1 MSNRGKRGKF
11 GPVRSQEPRP
21 RPNTREAP
29 ARDAKDLMV
38 EGRGGVVDSMQR
50 FSSLPVYLPASHR
63 VSGAEVSF
71 FLKET
76 NQDIMR
82 NASLQSR
89 TESFL
94 LYQAAQLPVL
104 NVTYG
109 PFTLEQTVPPNLLL
123 LSAAFWSADR
133 LTFNWKL
140 RSRIID
146 SAVFSNR
153 PRVQALFYV
162 AGKDWEDEDLAET
175 LPCVQMAAFQEERVA
190 VSSCRLKG
198 HLGLCVARLEFPP
211 SWFDVA
217 SPSSLSP
224 LDPEYQPA
232 MESSEGNTVELLYRM
247 YEADGECS
255 SGDQPSKQFLRSE
268 GPEEAQAPPAT
279 MGKIGS
285 VVLYPTRGQLKKA
298 LLSLDDNLVLSV
310 PLRPVKEG
318 DLVTFHVSLAAGSRV
333 DQFTLR

>member
-1 MSNRGKRGKF
+1 
-11 GPVRSQEPRP
+11 
-21 RPNTREAP
+21 
-29 ARDAKDLMV
+29 
-38 EGRGGVVDSMQR
+38 MQR
-50 FSSLPVYLPASHR
+50 FSSLPVYLPANYHISR
-63 VSGAEVSF
+63 AEVSF

-94 LYQAAQLPVL
+94 LYQATQLPVL
-104 NVTYG
+104 NATYG
-109 PFTLEQTVPPNLLL
+109 PFTVEQTVPLNLLL
-123 LSAAFWSADR
+123 TPAAFRSADR

-140 RSRIID
+140 RWHVINR
-146 SAVFSNR
+146 AVFSNR
-153 PRVQALFYV
+153 PKVQALFYV
-162 AGKDWEDEDLAET
+162 AGKDWEDEDPAET

-198 HLGLCVARLEFPP
+198 HLGLCVARLEFSP
-211 SWFDVA
+211 SWFDVVF
-217 SPSSLSP
+217 PSSLSL
-224 LDPEYQPA
+224 LDPAYQP
-232 MESSEGNTVELLYRM
+232 MEESLEGNTVELFYRM

-255 SGDQPSKQFLRSE
+255 SEDQPSERFLRSE
-268 GPEEAQAPPAT
+268 GLEEVQEPPT
-279 MGKIGS
+279 MTGRIGS
-285 VVLYPTRGQLKKA
+285 VVLYPTRDKLKKS

-318 DLVTFHVSLAAGSRV
+318 DLVTFHISLAAGSRV